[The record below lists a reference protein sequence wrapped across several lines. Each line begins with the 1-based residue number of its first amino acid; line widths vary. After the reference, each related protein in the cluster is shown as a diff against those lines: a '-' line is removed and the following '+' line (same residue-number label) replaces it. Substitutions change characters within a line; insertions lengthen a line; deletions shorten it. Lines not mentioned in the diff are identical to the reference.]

1 MPFLK
6 VQTALPLTQVE
17 PLIEPLL
24 TELSQKLAQHLGKP
38 EAYVMTSFDPSFKM
52 TFAGSFAP
60 TCYLEVKSVGT
71 MSATQ
76 TQAISRD
83 FCATVQRHLA
93 IPPDRTYIEFN
104 DAKGSMWG
112 YNGTTF

>member
-6 VQTALPLTQVE
+6 IQTALPLEAIASSVE
-17 PLIEPLL
+17 PLLA
-24 TELSQKLAQHLGKP
+24 ELSQKLAQHLGKP
-38 EAYVMTSFDPSFKM
+38 EAYVMTSFEPSFKM

-71 MSATQ
+71 MSPAQ
-76 TQAISRD
+76 TQAMSRD
-83 FCATVQRHLA
+83 FCTIVQRHLA